1 MVNDPWQRRT
11 RQWVSDRYPISTM
24 SPFDYIE
31 LCGQAADAAI
41 YSIKDLIGTDEA
53 FRIVYTGA
61 DGTPTRLIDDISEK
75 AILDILKGDGRSMR
89 ILSEE
94 CGEILLGDSP
104 EFAIILDPLD
114 GTYNAA
120 HDIPFYSISIAIGS
134 PDLSEIWFGY
144 VRNLANGDTYHAE
157 LGKGA
162 YLNGKTIGPSANST
176 LKDFCISIY
185 GYRRH
190 VERTI
195 KLSKSIRRI
204 RILGSV
210 ALELC
215 YVASGK
221 LDAFVDIRRS
231 LRLVDVAAGKLILE
245 EAGGIVTDGDGRP
258 LELDDSVINRL
269 SMIASNEQ
277 GHPDILYLTKR
288 CT

>member
-11 RQWVSDRYPISTM
+11 KQWASDRSSISTM
-24 SPFDYIE
+24 PPSKYME
-31 LCGQAADAAI
+31 LCEQAASAAI
-41 YSIKDLIGTDEA
+41 CSIKDLIGTDEA

-75 AILDILKGDGRSMR
+75 AILNVLKEDGRSMR

-94 CGEILLGDSP
+94 CGEILMGDSP
-104 EFAIILDPLD
+104 EFTIILDPLD

-120 HDIPFYSISIAIGS
+120 HGIPFYSVSIAIGS
-134 PDLSEIWFGY
+134 PDLSEVWFGY
-144 VRNLANGDTYHAE
+144 VQNLANGDTYHAE

-162 YLNGKTIGPSANST
+162 YLNGKNIGPSANST
-176 LKDFCISIY
+176 LRDFCISVY

-195 KLSKSIRRI
+195 ELSKSIRRI
-204 RILGSV
+204 RIFGSV
-210 ALELC
+210 AMELC

-221 LDAFVDIRRS
+221 LDAFVDIRKS
-231 LRLVDVAAGKLILE
+231 LRLVDIAAGKLILE
-245 EAGGIVTDGDGRP
+245 EAKGIVTDGDGRP
-258 LELDDSVINRL
+258 LELDDSVINQL
-269 SMIASNEQ
+269 SMIASN
-277 GHPDILYLTKR
+277 GHAHPDILCVTQR